1 MRRVITPFPTFPL
14 RKREGDRWPVP
25 PRYREAR
32 KEGSWT
38 YKWMLL
44 FLSFFTLLLFPGC
57 GPRENQP
64 FPSRPITIICPPAAG
79 GLSDG
84 LTRALATALQ
94 PKIGV
99 PVVVE
104 NKPGGANAVGLTY
117 GANARPDGYT
127 VTYLVAELA
136 ILPHMHLSP
145 ISIDQFEPL
154 ARTNYNP
161 AAVTVQASSPW
172 KRLDGLI
179 LEAKS
184 KPGSI
189 VAGNSGTG
197 SVWHIAATALQ
208 EAAGIQ
214 LKHVPFGGAAPAV
227 QSLLGGHVQVVCVSL
242 SEVQSQVEA
251 GNLRV
256 LALMADEREPIF
268 PDVPTARDLGY
279 PLNVGAWGGLGVPL
293 KTPLEIKTRL
303 LNACREAFQDPEF
316 VRRMNERG
324 VKLAWLEPE
333 PFRAFVQSQ
342 SERNRQA
349 IAALHLD
356 LREGDVGHTFF
367 PLSLGGLLGML
378 MAGFWVRSIRT
389 IRVDQLHPSARFR
402 PFLNFVPLPLLTL
415 LYVLLL
421 PVMGFVLSTF
431 LFLAGASFILNR
443 KQIWRTGLAAIAGTA
458 ILWWLFIVLL
468 RVPLV

>member
-1 MRRVITPFPTFPL
+1 
-14 RKREGDRWPVP
+14 
-25 PRYREAR
+25 
-32 KEGSWT
+32 
-38 YKWMLL
+38 
-44 FLSFFTLLLFPGC
+44 
-57 GPRENQP
+57 
-64 FPSRPITIICPPAAG
+64 
-79 GLSDG
+79 
-84 LTRALATALQ
+84 
-94 PKIGV
+94 V

-117 GANARPDGYT
+117 GANASPDGYT

-145 ISIDQFEPL
+145 ISIDQFELL

-172 KRLDGLI
+172 KSLDEFI

-184 KPGSI
+184 KPGFI
-189 VAGNSGTG
+189 AAGNSGTG

-208 EAAGIQ
+208 EAAGIK
-214 LKHVPFGGAAPAV
+214 LKHVPFGGASPAV
-227 QSLLGGHVQVVCVSL
+227 QALLGGHVQVVCVSL

-256 LALMADEREPIF
+256 LALMADEREPLF
-268 PDVPTARDLGY
+268 PDVPTVQELGY

-293 KTPLEIKTRL
+293 KTPPEIKTRL
-303 LNACREAFQDPEF
+303 LKAFREAFQDPEF

-333 PFRAFVQSQ
+333 PFRVFVQTQ

-349 IAALHLD
+349 IAALNLD

-367 PLSLGGLLGML
+367 PWLLGGLIGVWV
-378 MAGFWVRSIRT
+378 AGFWVRTMKETSS
-389 IRVDQLHPSARFR
+389 VRF
-402 PFLNFVPLPLLTL
+402 PLNAGGAGMRKTSPLLNLVLLPLLTF
-415 LYVLLL
+415 LYVLFLH
-421 PVMGFVLSTF
+421 VIGFVPSTF
-431 LFLAGASFILNR
+431 LFLAGASFVLNR
-443 KQIWRTGLAAIAGTA
+443 KQIWRTGLAAIAGTV

-468 RVPLV
+468 RVPLQ